1 LDAIGLPLTPK
12 LAENMRPKLKGC
24 EAEVAEL
31 LDMHWK
37 PLAFEWTLDF
47 NAQDIPIPSRPSAVT
62 RSLTDDRRV

>member
-1 LDAIGLPLTPK
+1 MPLTPK

-24 EAEVAEL
+24 EAEVVEL
-31 LDMHWK
+31 LDMRWK

-47 NAQDIPIPSRPSAVT
+47 SAQDIPIPSRPTAVT